1 MSDDTPPWESK
12 PAKQEALYI
21 HWCMHEGCK
30 NGEALDL
37 LAGMVSNGSALN
49 TETMAIKRRN
59 EPKA

>member
-30 NGEALDL
+30 KWGSFGFNGRF
-37 LAGMVSNGSALN
+37 G
-49 TETMAIKRRN
+49 TEWFCFEHREDGNKT
-59 EPKA
+59 PK

>member
-30 NGEALDL
+30 EWGSFGF
-37 LAGMVSNGSALN
+37 AGRYGVEWFCFEHRDDGKK
-49 TETMAIKRRN
+49 T
-59 EPKA
+59 PK

>member
-30 NGEALDL
+30 KWGSWGFNGRYGVEWFCFEHKDDGAK
-37 LAGMVSNGSALN
+37 
-49 TETMAIKRRN
+49 T
-59 EPKA
+59 PK